1 MVFNLK
7 EEIKQS
13 LENLFNV
20 FVCHISDVIDFNT
33 IYIPNM

>member
-1 MVFNLK
+1 MVFNHK

-20 FVCHISDVIDFNT
+20 FVCLIFDVIDLNK
-33 IYIPNM
+33 I